1 MMFPEVLEQLTVAYN
16 LGFQKAEKDDVEKFK
31 EDLVNTLNST
41 YRKSKKDNLTV
52 ESIKDKEFFKVRFTE
67 ALDLVRT
74 RKVFLYQGIVSKY
87 RTHFIYTHAIM
98 HGGLYRWR
106 ENSLPIFLFRK
117 LKEILTRT

>member
-16 LGFQKAEKDDVEKFK
+16 LGFQKAEKDDVEKFA
-31 EDLVNTLNST
+31 EDLVNTMNST

-74 RKVFLYQGIVSKY
+74 RKVFLYQGIVIKCL
-87 RTHFIYTHAIM
+87 TLFTYTHAII
-98 HGGLYRWR
+98 
-106 ENSLPIFLFRK
+106 PCFTK
-117 LKEILTRT
+117 

>member
-31 EDLVNTLNST
+31 EDLVNTMNST
-41 YRKSKKDNLTV
+41 YRKSKKDNVTV

-74 RKVFLYQGIVSKY
+74 RKVFLYQGMYCRHIQSLTK
-87 RTHFIYTHAIM
+87 AI
-98 HGGLYRWR
+98 
-106 ENSLPIFLFRK
+106 IFELFYYINGYFRV
-117 LKEILTRT
+117 

>member
-1 MMFPEVLEQLTVAYN
+1 LRLAYSRTDDLRRWFISQEVDTFRLRCMMFPEVLEQLTVAYN

-74 RKVFLYQGIVSKY
+74 RKVFLYQG
-87 RTHFIYTHAIM
+87 T
-98 HGGLYRWR
+98 
-106 ENSLPIFLFRK
+106 
-117 LKEILTRT
+117 

>member
-31 EDLVNTLNST
+31 EDLVNTMNST
-41 YRKSKKDNLTV
+41 YRKSKKDNVTV

-74 RKVFLYQGIVSKY
+74 RKVFLFQGMYCCHISDTFYIHSCYDTMFYNINDHCDKFVERGYTY
-87 RTHFIYTHAIM
+87 RV
-98 HGGLYRWR
+98 
-106 ENSLPIFLFRK
+106 
-117 LKEILTRT
+117 